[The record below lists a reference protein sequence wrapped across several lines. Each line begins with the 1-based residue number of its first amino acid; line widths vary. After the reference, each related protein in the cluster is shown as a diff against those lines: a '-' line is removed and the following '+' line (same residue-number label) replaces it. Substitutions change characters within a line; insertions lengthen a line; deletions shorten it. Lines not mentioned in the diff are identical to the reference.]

1 MAYVC
6 RNYHEAE
13 GTFAFR
19 KAVRSSAWQPN
30 ERPLDPKPR
39 TEHRLIEGS
48 NSYGKYFDVK
58 LYQTVMARF
67 YEPKVENGKRVE
79 RRLYMGHSSQTS
91 KQFMYH
97 TLRVDVGA
105 NRQRDSN
112 DMYSDESIIMPIY
125 TKHFMVDGDDNT
137 PFSLDAVFVDG
148 VLDTVQSEHTPH
160 YRLVADTDVRKFKQR
175 VAAHFEPYI
184 MLAQMRMP
192 EFKAMCDINYRLGQ
206 KFGGEGFN
214 RAYYMAIQEMWT
226 DPEPRQGDIDVF
238 FAMCQKAYDIIAS
251 KRGMQQADFQV
262 GGSWYSRQ
270 NGNQNSTVDEL
281 AKPIETAEFRRAILD
296 RIHKYVGSNSM
307 KKPEEVK
314 QFPKHSEYP
323 RSNIHT

>member
-13 GTFAFR
+13 HLFEDRGP
-19 KAVRSSAWQPN
+19 VRSSKWQPN
-30 ERPLDPKPR
+30 ERPLDPKPVAH
-39 TEHRLIEGS
+39 HRLIQGS
-48 NSYGKYFDVK
+48 NEYGKYFDVK
-58 LYQTVMARF
+58 LYQTIMARF
-67 YEPKVENGKRVE
+67 YEPKVEGGKRVE

-105 NRQRDSN
+105 NRQRDSD

-125 TKHFMVDGDDNT
+125 TEHFMKDEGV
-137 PFSLDAVFVDG
+137 PFSLDSYWVDG
-148 VLDTVQSEHTPH
+148 VLDHTRSRHTPH
-160 YRLVADTDVRKFKQR
+160 YRLVADTDVRKFKAK

-192 EFKAMCDINYRLGQ
+192 EFKASCDINYRLGV

-226 DPEPRQGDIDVF
+226 DPEPRQGNIDVF

-270 NGNQNSTVDEL
+270 NGNQNSTVEDL
-281 AKPIETAEFRRAILD
+281 KKPIEMVEFRRAILD

-323 RSNIHT
+323 RSNIQT

>member
-6 RNYHEAE
+6 RNYDEAL
-13 GTFAFR
+13 GTFAMR
-19 KAVRSSAWQPN
+19 GAVRSSKWQPN

-39 TEHRLIEGS
+39 AEHRLIEGS
-48 NSYGKYFDVK
+48 NAYGKYFDIK

-67 YEPKVENGKRVE
+67 YEPKVEDGKRVE

-105 NRQRDSN
+105 NKQRDSD

-125 TKHFMVDGDDNT
+125 TEHFMKDDGV
-137 PFSLDAVFVDG
+137 PFSLDSYWVDG
-148 VLDTVQSEHTPH
+148 VLDHTRSRHTPH
-160 YRLVADTDVRKFKQR
+160 YRLVADTDVRKFKAK

-192 EFKAMCDINYRLGQ
+192 EFKAECNIDYRLGQ
-206 KFGGEGFN
+206 KFGGEGYN

-226 DPEPRQGDIDVF
+226 DPEPRQQDIDVF
-238 FAMCQKAYDIIAS
+238 FEMCQKAYDIIAS
-251 KRGMQQADFQV
+251 KRGMQQSDFQV

-270 NGNQNSTVDEL
+270 NGNKNSTVDEL
-281 AKPIETAEFRRAILD
+281 AKPIEMAEFRRAILD

-314 QFPKHSEYP
+314 QFPKSSEYP

>member
-6 RNYHEAE
+6 RNYDEAL
-13 GTFAFR
+13 GTFALR
-19 KAVRSSAWQPN
+19 KPVRSTKWQAN
-30 ERPLDPKPR
+30 ERPLDPRPQ
-39 TEHRLIEGS
+39 THHRLIEGS

-67 YEPKVENGKRVE
+67 YEPKVEDGKRVE
-79 RRLYMGHSSQTS
+79 RRLYMGHGSQTS
-91 KQFMYH
+91 QQFMYH
-97 TLRVDVGA
+97 TLSVNFGA
-105 NRQRDSN
+105 NRLRDSE

-125 TKHFMVDGDDNT
+125 SKHFMYDEDNT
-137 PFSLDAVFVDG
+137 MFSLDAVYVDG
-148 VLDTVQSEHTPH
+148 VLDPAQSEHTKH
-160 YRLVADTDVRKFKQR
+160 YRLVADKDVRQFKQR

-192 EFKAMCDINYRLGQ
+192 EFKAECDINYRLGQ

-226 DPEPRQGDIDVF
+226 DPEPRQQDIDVF
-238 FAMCQKAYDIIAS
+238 FEMCQKAYDIIAS
-251 KRGMQQADFQV
+251 KRGMQQPDFQV

-270 NGNQNSTVDEL
+270 NGNKNSTVDEL
-281 AKPIETAEFRRAILD
+281 AKPIEMTEFRRAILD

-323 RSNIHT
+323 RSNIQT

>member
-6 RNYHEAE
+6 RDYEQAL
-13 GTFAFR
+13 GTFAMR
-19 KAVRSSAWQPN
+19 GAVRSSKWQPN
-30 ERPLDPKPR
+30 ERPLDHKPVAH
-39 TEHRLIEGS
+39 HRLIEGS
-48 NSYGKYFDVK
+48 NEYGKYFDIK
-58 LYQTVMARF
+58 LYQTIMARF
-67 YEPKVENGKRVE
+67 YEPKVVDGKRVE

-91 KQFMYH
+91 KQFMYY

-105 NRQRDSN
+105 NRQRDSD

-125 TKHFMVDGDDNT
+125 TEHFMKDDGV
-137 PFSLDAVFVDG
+137 PFSLDSYWVDG
-148 VLDTVQSEHTPH
+148 VLDPTRSQHTPH

-192 EFKAMCDINYRLGQ
+192 EFKAECNIDYRLGQ
-206 KFGGEGFN
+206 KFGGEGYN
-214 RAYYMAIQEMWT
+214 RAYYIAIQEMWT
-226 DPEPRQGDIDVF
+226 DPEPRQQDIDVF
-238 FAMCQKAYDIIAS
+238 FEMCQKAYDIIAS

-270 NGNQNSTVDEL
+270 NGNKNSTVDEL
-281 AKPIETAEFRRAILD
+281 AKPIEMVEFRRAILD

>member
-6 RNYHEAE
+6 RNYDEAL
-13 GTFAFR
+13 GTFALR
-19 KAVRSSAWQPN
+19 KPVRSTKWQPN
-30 ERPLDPKPR
+30 ERPLDPRPQ
-39 TEHRLIEGS
+39 THHRLIEGS

-67 YEPKVENGKRVE
+67 YEPKVEDGKRVE
-79 RRLYMGHSSQTS
+79 RRLYMGHGSQTS
-91 KQFMYH
+91 QQFMYH
-97 TLRVDVGA
+97 TLSVELGA
-105 NRQRDSN
+105 NRLRDSE
-112 DMYSDESIIMPIY
+112 DRYSDESIIMPIY
-125 TKHFMVDGDDNT
+125 SKHFMYDEDNT
-137 PFSLDAVFVDG
+137 MFSLDAVYVDG
-148 VLDTVQSEHTPH
+148 VLDTAQSEHTKH
-160 YRLVADTDVRKFKQR
+160 YRLVADKDVRQFKQR

-192 EFKAMCDINYRLGQ
+192 EFKAECDINYRLGQ

-226 DPEPRQGDIDVF
+226 DPEPRQQDIDVF
-238 FAMCQKAYDIIAS
+238 FEMCQKAYDIIAS
-251 KRGMQQADFQV
+251 KRGMQQPDFQV

-270 NGNQNSTVDEL
+270 NGQNNSTVDEL
-281 AKPIETAEFRRAILD
+281 AKPIEMTEFRRAILD

-323 RSNIHT
+323 RSNIQT

>member
-6 RNYHEAE
+6 RNYEEAV
-13 GTFAFR
+13 GTFAMR
-19 KAVRSSAWQPN
+19 VAVRSSKWQPN
-30 ERPLDPKPR
+30 ERPLDHKPVSH
-39 TEHRLIEGS
+39 HRLIEGS

-67 YEPKVENGKRVE
+67 YEPKVEDGKRVE

-105 NRQRDSN
+105 NRQRDSD
-112 DMYSDESIIMPIY
+112 DMYTDESIIMPIY
-125 TKHFMVDGDDNT
+125 TEHFMKDEGV
-137 PFSLDAVFVDG
+137 PFSLDSYWVDG
-148 VLDTVQSEHTPH
+148 VLDPTRSRHTPH
-160 YRLVADTDVRKFKQR
+160 YRLVADKDVRQFKVK

-192 EFKAMCDINYRLGQ
+192 EFKASCDISYRLGQ
-206 KFGGEGFN
+206 KFGGEGYN

-226 DPEPRQGDIDVF
+226 DPEPRQQDIDVF
-238 FAMCQKAYDIIAS
+238 FEMCQKAYDIIAS
-251 KRGMQQADFQV
+251 KRGMEQSDFQV

-270 NGNQNSTVDEL
+270 NGNKNSTVDEL
-281 AKPIETAEFRRAILD
+281 AKPIEMAEFRRAILD

>member
-6 RNYHEAE
+6 KNYHEALA
-13 GTFAFR
+13 TFAMR
-19 KAVRSSAWQPN
+19 GAVRSKAWQPN
-30 ERPLDPKPR
+30 ERPLDDKPR
-39 TEHRLIEGS
+39 SQHRLIEGS
-48 NSYGKYFDVK
+48 NSYGKYFDIK

-67 YEPKVENGKRVE
+67 YEPKVEDGKRVE

-105 NRQRDSN
+105 NKQRDSD

-125 TKHFMVDGDDNT
+125 TEHFMKDEGV
-137 PFSLDAVFVDG
+137 PFSLDSYWVDG
-148 VLDTVQSEHTPH
+148 VLDPTRSRHTPH
-160 YRLVADTDVRKFKQR
+160 YRLVADTDVRKYKAK

-192 EFKAMCDINYRLGQ
+192 EFKAECNIDYRLGQ
-206 KFGGEGFN
+206 KFGGEGYN
-214 RAYYMAIQEMWT
+214 RTYYMAIQEMWT
-226 DPEPRQGDIDVF
+226 DPEPRQQDIDVF
-238 FAMCQKAYDIIAS
+238 FEMCQKAYDIIAS

-281 AKPIETAEFRRAILD
+281 SKPIETTEFRRAILD

-323 RSNIHT
+323 RSNIQT

>member
-6 RNYHEAE
+6 RNYEEAL

-39 TEHRLIEGS
+39 SEHRLIEGS
-48 NSYGKYFDVK
+48 NAYGKYFDVK

-67 YEPKVENGKRVE
+67 YEPKVEDGKRVE

-105 NRQRDSN
+105 NTLRDKE
-112 DMYSDESIIMPIY
+112 DRYSDDSIIMPIY
-125 TKHFMVDGDDNT
+125 TKSFTFDADNT
-137 PFSLDAVFVDG
+137 PFSLDSYWVDN
-148 VLDTVQSEHTPH
+148 VLDTARSRHTPH
-160 YRLVADTDVRKFKQR
+160 YRLVADKDVRQFKQR

-192 EFKAMCDINYRLGQ
+192 EFKAMCDIDHRLGR

-214 RAYYMAIQEMWT
+214 RAYYMAMQELWES
-226 DPEPRQGDIDVF
+226 PEPRQQDIDIF
-238 FAMCQKAYDIIAS
+238 FEMCQKAYDIIAS
-251 KRGMQQADFQV
+251 KRGMEQPDFHIQ
-262 GGSWYSRQ
+262 GSWYTRSKTS
-270 NGNQNSTVDEL
+270 STVDDL
-281 AKPIETAEFRRAILD
+281 AKPIEMTEFRRAILD
-296 RIHKYVGSNSM
+296 RIHKYVGSNSL

-314 QFPKHSEYP
+314 QFPKSSEYP

>member
-6 RNYHEAE
+6 KNYDEAV
-13 GTFAFR
+13 GTFAMR
-19 KAVRSSAWQPN
+19 VAVRSNKWQPN
-30 ERPLDPKPR
+30 ERPLDPRPQTK
-39 TEHRLIEGS
+39 HRLIEGS
-48 NSYGKYFDVK
+48 NEYGKYFDIK

-67 YEPKVENGKRVE
+67 YEPKVEDGKRVE

-105 NRQRDSN
+105 NKQRDSD

-125 TKHFMVDGDDNT
+125 TEHFMKDDGV
-137 PFSLDAVFVDG
+137 PFSLDSYWVDG
-148 VLDTVQSEHTPH
+148 VLDPTRSRHTPH

-192 EFKAMCDINYRLGQ
+192 EFKAECNIDYRLGQ
-206 KFGGEGFN
+206 KFGGEGYN
-214 RAYYMAIQEMWT
+214 RTYYMAIQEMWT
-226 DPEPRQGDIDVF
+226 DPEPRQQDIDVF
-238 FAMCQKAYDIIAS
+238 FEMCQKAYDIIAS
-251 KRGMQQADFQV
+251 KRGMQQSDFQV

-270 NGNQNSTVDEL
+270 NGNKNSTVDEL
-281 AKPIETAEFRRAILD
+281 AKPIEMVEFRRAILD

-314 QFPKHSEYP
+314 QFPKQSEYP
-323 RSNIHT
+323 RSNIQT

>member
-6 RNYHEAE
+6 KNYDEAL
-13 GTFAFR
+13 GTFAMR
-19 KAVRSSAWQPN
+19 GAVRSSAWQPN

-39 TEHRLIEGS
+39 SEHKLIEGS
-48 NSYGKYFDVK
+48 NEYGKYFDVK

-67 YEPKVENGKRVE
+67 YEPKVEDGKRVE

-91 KQFMYH
+91 RQFMHY

-105 NRQRDSN
+105 NRQRDSD

-125 TKHFMVDGDDNT
+125 TEHFMKDEGV
-137 PFSLDAVFVDG
+137 PFSLDAYYVDG
-148 VLDTVQSEHTPH
+148 VLDPTRSRHTPH
-160 YRLVADTDVRKFKQR
+160 YRLVADTDVRKYKAK

-192 EFKAMCDINYRLGQ
+192 EFKASCDINYRLGQ

-226 DPEPRQGDIDVF
+226 DPEPRQQDIDVF
-238 FAMCQKAYDIIAS
+238 FEMCQKAYDIIAS
-251 KRGMQQADFQV
+251 KRGNEQAGFQI

-270 NGNQNSTVDEL
+270 NGNKNSTVDEL
-281 AKPIETAEFRRAILD
+281 AKPIEMVEFRRAILD

-314 QFPKHSEYP
+314 QFPKSSEYP
-323 RSNIHT
+323 RSNIQT

>member
-6 RNYHEAE
+6 RNYEEAL

-39 TEHRLIEGS
+39 SEHRLIEGS

-67 YEPKVENGKRVE
+67 YEPKVVDGKRVE
-79 RRLYMGHSSQTS
+79 RRLYQGHGSQTS
-91 KQFMYH
+91 QQFMRH
-97 TLRVDVGA
+97 TLYVDLGV
-105 NRQRDSN
+105 NKQLDSEGL
-112 DMYSDESIIMPIY
+112 YSDDSVIMPIY
-125 TKHFMVDGDDNT
+125 TKHFMYDEDNT

-148 VLDTVQSEHTPH
+148 LLDPTQSEHTKH
-160 YRLVADTDVRKFKQR
+160 YRLVADKDVRQHKVK

-192 EFKAMCDINYRLGQ
+192 EFKASCTLDYKLGRA
-206 KFGGEGFN
+206 FGGEGFN
-214 RAYYMAIQEMWT
+214 RAYYMAMQELWNN
-226 DPEPRQGDIDVF
+226 PEPVQQDIDVF
-238 FAMCQKAYDIIAS
+238 FEMCQSAYNIIAS
-251 KRGMQQADFQV
+251 KRGADQDNFQMA
-262 GGSWYSRQ
+262 GSWYNRNTSTD
-270 NGNQNSTVDEL
+270 NTVDDL
-281 AKPIETAEFRRAILD
+281 KKPIEMVEFRRAILD
-296 RIHKYVGSNSM
+296 RIHRYVGSNSM

-314 QFPKHSEYP
+314 QFPKNSEYP

>member
-1 MAYVC
+1 
-6 RNYHEAE
+6 
-13 GTFAFR
+13 
-19 KAVRSSAWQPN
+19 
-30 ERPLDPKPR
+30 
-39 TEHRLIEGS
+39 
-48 NSYGKYFDVK
+48 
-58 LYQTVMARF
+58 
-67 YEPKVENGKRVE
+67 
-79 RRLYMGHSSQTS
+79 
-91 KQFMYH
+91 MYY

-105 NRQRDSN
+105 NRQRDSD

-125 TKHFMVDGDDNT
+125 TEHFMKDEGV
-137 PFSLDAVFVDG
+137 PFSLDSYWVDG
-148 VLDTVQSEHTPH
+148 VLDPTRSRHTPH
-160 YRLVADTDVRKFKQR
+160 YRLVADKDVRQFKVK
-175 VAAHFEPYI
+175 VATHFEPYI

-192 EFKAMCDINYRLGQ
+192 EFKAECDINYRLGQ

-270 NGNQNSTVDEL
+270 NGNKNSTVDEL
-281 AKPIETAEFRRAILD
+281 AKPIEMTEFRRAILD

-323 RSNIHT
+323 RSNIQT

>member
-6 RNYHEAE
+6 KNYDEAV
-13 GTFAFR
+13 GTFAMR
-19 KAVRSSAWQPN
+19 GAVRSIKWQPN
-30 ERPLDPKPR
+30 ERPLDPKPVAH
-39 TEHRLIEGS
+39 HRLIEGS
-48 NSYGKYFDVK
+48 NEYGKYFDVK
-58 LYQTVMARF
+58 LYQTIMARF
-67 YEPKVENGKRVE
+67 YEPKVEDGKRVE

-91 KQFMYH
+91 KQFMYY
-97 TLRVDVGA
+97 TLRVECGA
-105 NRQRDSN
+105 NSIWED
-112 DMYSDESIIMPIY
+112 DVHADERIIMPIY
-125 TKHFMVDGDDNT
+125 TEHFMKDEGV
-137 PFSLDAVFVDG
+137 PFSLDSYWVDG
-148 VLDTVQSEHTPH
+148 VLDPTRSRHTPH
-160 YRLVADTDVRKFKQR
+160 YRLVADTDVRKYKAK

-192 EFKAMCDINYRLGQ
+192 EFKASCDINYRLGQ

-281 AKPIETAEFRRAILD
+281 AKPIETIEFRRAILD
-296 RIHKYVGSNSM
+296 RIHKYVGSNTM

>member
-6 RNYHEAE
+6 KNYDEAV

-19 KAVRSSAWQPN
+19 KAVRSNAWQPN
-30 ERPLDPKPR
+30 ERPLDPKPMSH
-39 TEHRLIEGS
+39 HRLIEGS

-67 YEPKVENGKRVE
+67 YEPKVEDGKRIE

-105 NRQRDSN
+105 NRQRDSD

-125 TKHFMVDGDDNT
+125 TEHFMKDDGV
-137 PFSLDAVFVDG
+137 PFSLDAYFVDG
-148 VLDTVQSEHTPH
+148 VLDPTRSRHTPH

-192 EFKAMCDINYRLGQ
+192 EFKASCDINYRLGQ

-281 AKPIETAEFRRAILD
+281 SKPIETTEFRRAILD

>member
-6 RNYHEAE
+6 KNYDEAV
-13 GTFAFR
+13 GTFAMR
-19 KAVRSSAWQPN
+19 GAVRSSAWQPN

-39 TEHRLIEGS
+39 SEHRLIEGS
-48 NSYGKYFDVK
+48 NEYGKYFDVK
-58 LYQTVMARF
+58 LYQTIMARF
-67 YEPKVENGKRVE
+67 YEPKVEDGKRVE

-91 KQFMYH
+91 KQFMYY

-105 NRQRDSN
+105 NRQRDSE

-125 TKHFMVDGDDNT
+125 TEHFMKDEGV
-137 PFSLDAVFVDG
+137 PFSLDAYYVDG
-148 VLDTVQSEHTPH
+148 VLDPTRSRHTPH
-160 YRLVADTDVRKFKQR
+160 YRLVADTDVRKYKAK

-192 EFKAMCDINYRLGQ
+192 EFKASCDINYRLGQ

-214 RAYYMAIQEMWT
+214 RAYYMAIQELWT
-226 DPEPRQGDIDVF
+226 DPEPRQQDIDVF
-238 FAMCQKAYDIIAS
+238 FEMCQKAYDIIAS
-251 KRGMQQADFQV
+251 KRGNEQAGFQI

-270 NGNQNSTVDEL
+270 NGNQNNTVDDL
-281 AKPIETAEFRRAILD
+281 KKPIEMAEFRRAILD
-296 RIHKYVGSNSM
+296 RIHKYVGSNTM

>member
-6 RNYHEAE
+6 KNYDEAV
-13 GTFAFR
+13 GTFAMR
-19 KAVRSSAWQPN
+19 VAVRSNKWQPN

-39 TEHRLIEGS
+39 SQHRLIEGS
-48 NSYGKYFDVK
+48 NEYGKYFDVK

-67 YEPKVENGKRVE
+67 YEPKVEDGKRVE

-105 NRQRDSN
+105 NRQRDSE

-125 TKHFMVDGDDNT
+125 TEHFMKDEGV
-137 PFSLDAVFVDG
+137 PFSLDSYWVDG
-148 VLDTVQSEHTPH
+148 VLDHTRSRHTPH
-160 YRLVADTDVRKFKQR
+160 YRLVADKDVRKFKQR

-192 EFKAMCDINYRLGQ
+192 EFKAECKIDYRVGRA
-206 KFGGEGFN
+206 FGGEGYQ
-214 RAYYMAIQEMWT
+214 REYYQAIQEMWT
-226 DPEPRQGDIDVF
+226 DPEPQQQFIDTF
-238 FAMCQKAYDIIAS
+238 FEMCQKAYDIIAS
-251 KRGMQQADFQV
+251 KRGNEQEDFQM

-270 NGNQNSTVDEL
+270 QGRTDSTVDDL
-281 AKPIETAEFRRAILD
+281 KKPIEMNEFRRAILD
-296 RIHKYVGSNSM
+296 RIHKYVGSNTM

-314 QFPKHSEYP
+314 QFPKYSEYP

>member
-6 RNYHEAE
+6 RDYEQAV

-19 KAVRSSAWQPN
+19 KSVRSNAWQPN

-39 TEHRLIEGS
+39 SEHKLIEGS
-48 NSYGKYFDVK
+48 NEYGKYFDIK
-58 LYQTVMARF
+58 LYQTIMARF
-67 YEPKVENGKRVE
+67 YEPKVEDGKRVE

-105 NRQRDSN
+105 NRQRDSD

-125 TKHFMVDGDDNT
+125 TEHFMKDDGV
-137 PFSLDAVFVDG
+137 PFSLDSYWVDG
-148 VLDTVQSEHTPH
+148 VLDHTRSRHTPH
-160 YRLVADTDVRKFKQR
+160 YRLVADKDVRQFKVK

-192 EFKAMCDINYRLGQ
+192 EFKAECNIDYRLGQ
-206 KFGGEGFN
+206 KFGGEGYN

-226 DPEPRQGDIDVF
+226 DPEPRQQDIDVF
-238 FAMCQKAYDIIAS
+238 FEMCQKAYDIIAS
-251 KRGMQQADFQV
+251 KRGTEQHDFQIK
-262 GGSWYSRQ
+262 GSWYTRNTSTD
-270 NGNQNSTVDEL
+270 STVDDL
-281 AKPIETAEFRRAILD
+281 AKPIEMPEFRRAILD

-314 QFPKHSEYP
+314 QFPKNSEYP
-323 RSNIHT
+323 RSNIQT